1 MIAAFGEVLLE
12 HLPEF
17 ASGFA
22 VTLALVG
29 VAGAGSI
36 VLGTVLASLRLSTV
50 PIIPVLARGQVELF
64 RNTPL
69 LVQMYLFYFGLG
81 AIGIRLEP
89 FVAGALALSLYTGVY
104 VSEVLRAGVLTI
116 PQGQIEAA
124 RSIGLDFLSTLRY
137 VVLPQAFRAVIPPL
151 GNLLI
156 AMIKNSAIAAA
167 IATPDLLYRGQIVNT
182 DTFATFEV
190 FTGILIGYLVLT
202 LPAAAAV
209 HALERRLA
217 IKR

>member
-1 MIAAFGEVLLE
+1 MIAAFGEVLYE

-29 VAGAGSI
+29 IAGAGSLVI
-36 VLGTVLASLRLSTV
+36 GTVLASVRLSTV
-50 PIIPVLARGQVELF
+50 PVLPALARGQVELF

-89 FVAGALALSLYTGVY
+89 FTAGALALSLYTGAY

-116 PQGQIEAA
+116 PNGQIEAA
-124 RSIGLDFLSTLRY
+124 RSIGLDFAATLRH
-137 VVLPQAFRAVIPPL
+137 VILPQAFRAVIPPL
-151 GNLLI
+151 GNIVI

-167 IATPDLLYRGQIVNT
+167 IATPDLLYKGQIVNT

-190 FTGILIGYLVLT
+190 FTGILLGYLLLT
-202 LPAAAAV
+202 LPSAAV
-209 HALERRLA
+209 VHRLERRLA